1 MDINQNENSTE
12 LANIQCFQM
21 AVVLTFVLFKKFR
34 DVYKTP
40 RNKVTKIVKA
50 TIMHMR

>member
-21 AVVLTFVLFKKFR
+21 AVSSHFFFYFKNLEMFIKLPER
-34 DVYKTP
+34 KSP
-40 RNKVTKIVKA
+40 KL
-50 TIMHMR
+50 